1 MPRTDPRGGA
11 RTRARILEASS
22 PLFLEHGFDAV
33 TVAQIAKE
41 AGVSSVTV
49 FNHFPRKEDMFLD
62 RAFDADE
69 LLRAAV
75 RDRAPGRDVLDALE
89 ELCARLADERHALS
103 GLDPRSVPFFRTVA
117 GSAAVIARARQIAAD
132 LAAALAEEIT
142 QTSASPST
150 AARGVAAPG
159 DTAPSDTAPGDTAQ
173 NDPRPGGTGPGNTQP
188 SGVAPEGEE
197 APAPSGAAAASPTTT
212 TTTSPS
218 GDGTTAEAELLAA
231 LFVAGYAAVLT
242 GTARRRLRDAPTD
255 EVDPALVEDHRVRL
269 GALFTMLRSGAPA
282 HHG

>member
-33 TVAQIAKE
+33 TVAQIAQE

-142 QTSASPST
+142 RTDASPST

-159 DTAPSDTAPGDTAQ
+159 DTAPSDTAPGGAG
-173 NDPRPGGTGPGNTQP
+173 PGGTGPGNTQP

-197 APAPSGAAAASPTTT
+197 APAPSGAAAASPTTA

-218 GDGTTAEAELLAA
+218 GDAATAEAELLAA

>member
-89 ELCARLADERHALS
+89 ELCARLADERRALS

-132 LAAALAEEIT
+132 LAASLAEEIT
-142 QTSASPST
+142 RTDASPST

-159 DTAPSDTAPGDTAQ
+159 DTAPGDTALS
-173 NDPRPGGTGPGNTQP
+173 DTEPGGATPGNTQP

-197 APAPSGAAAASPTTT
+197 APAPSRTAAAS
-212 TTTSPS
+212 TTTSPT
-218 GDGTTAEAELLAA
+218 GEAATAEAELFAA

-242 GTARRRLRDAPTD
+242 GTARRRLRDAPTG

>member
-142 QTSASPST
+142 RTSASPST

-159 DTAPSDTAPGDTAQ
+159 DTAPSDTAPGGAE
-173 NDPRPGGTGPGNTQP
+173 PGGATPGNTQP

>member
-89 ELCARLADERHALS
+89 ELCARLADERHVLS

-142 QTSASPST
+142 RTSASPST

-159 DTAPSDTAPGDTAQ
+159 DTAPSDTAPGGAE
-173 NDPRPGGTGPGNTQP
+173 PGGATPGNTQP
-188 SGVAPEGEE
+188 SGVVPEGEE
-197 APAPSGAAAASPTTT
+197 AAAPSGAAAASPTTST
-212 TTTSPS
+212 NPT
-218 GDGTTAEAELLAA
+218 GEAATAEAELLAA

-242 GTARRRLRDAPTD
+242 GTARRRLRDAPTG

-269 GALFTMLRSGAPA
+269 GALFTMLRSGALA

>member
-33 TVAQIAKE
+33 TVAQIARK

-75 RDRAPGRDVLDALE
+75 RDRAPGTDVLDALE
-89 ELCARLADERHALS
+89 ELCGRLADERHPLS

-132 LAAALAEEIT
+132 LETALAEEIT
-142 QTSASPST
+142 RTSIPSK
-150 AARGVAAPG
+150 G
-159 DTAPSDTAPGDTAQ
+159 TAPGAATA
-173 NDPRPGGTGPGNTQP
+173 TGATGVEEQG
-188 SGVAPEGEE
+188 GVAE
-197 APAPSGAAAASPTTT
+197 PA
-212 TTTSPS
+212 
-218 GDGTTAEAELLAA
+218 GTTGAGEHPVVVQRVGVTVAGPAGESASATSATVEAELLAA

-242 GTARRRLRDAPTD
+242 GTARRRLRGAATD
-255 EVDPALVEDHRVRL
+255 EVDPALVEDHRARL
-269 GALFTMLRSGAPA
+269 DALFTMLRSGAST
-282 HHG
+282 GRG